1 MLLLALAYAAMLSQC
16 MHIAVTGLCHTGMS
30 SKKFLSHSASSAAL
44 SSAINLDSIVE
55 RAIHVCLEDFQE
67 MAAPPKVNTYP
78 LVDLVSVLSE
88 IQLASL

>member
-1 MLLLALAYAAMLSQC
+1 
-16 MHIAVTGLCHTGMS
+16 MS
-30 SKKFLSHSASSAAL
+30 SEKFLNHSASSTTL
-44 SSAINLDSIVE
+44 SKAINYDSIVE

-67 MAAPPKVNTYP
+67 IAAPPNVNTHP